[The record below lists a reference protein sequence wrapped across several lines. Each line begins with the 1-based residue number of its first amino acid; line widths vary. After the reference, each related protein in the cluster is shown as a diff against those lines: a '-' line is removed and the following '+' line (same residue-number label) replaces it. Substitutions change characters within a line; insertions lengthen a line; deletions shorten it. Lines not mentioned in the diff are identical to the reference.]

1 MLKKITIIAPL
12 SILALSLTACS
23 HKPKSVVSKP
33 TVKHSSAQVKPQKKI
48 NKKKTVKTAIFKPR
62 RQYSKRTQSNRRH
75 QYRRP
80 QGKRHAASRRYK
92 KTTSAQARYNKQ
104 PKYNKSR
111 RNNYANR
118 GGSNAFT
125 NKLSNAAL
133 GRLRSR
139 VRYDGSYVKI
149 GYPWGDVPANIGVCT
164 DVVIRS
170 YRKLGIDLQ
179 SQVHNDMNA
188 SFRSYPNVRKWGL
201 SRPDSNIDHRRVY
214 NLQAFFKRQGAALPI
229 TRNPAS
235 YKPGDLVTWMVGPT
249 FPHIG
254 VVVNK
259 PSKADPR
266 RLMIVHNIANGP
278 EMEDILFRFP
288 ITGHYRYTPRHMN
301 RVNRPRSRMVASRSR
316 HATNKIN
323 YQQLAKDAARI
334 MRNHNNAPQRRRPAK
349 QTNDQQLLAM
359 ARKINVPSSKNN
371 QRNAKRIELAQAKLV
386 DLSTAQLSDLLR
398 K

>member
-23 HKPKSVVSKP
+23 HKPKNVASKP
-33 TVKHSSAQVKPQKKI
+33 SVKHSSAQIKPQKKI
-48 NKKKTVKTAIFKPR
+48 EKKKKKTVKTAIFKPR
-62 RQYSKRTQSNRRH
+62 RHYSKRAQSNRRH
-75 QYRRP
+75 QYRKP
-80 QGKRHAASRRYK
+80 QGKRHAAASRRYK
-92 KTTSAQARYNKQ
+92 K
-104 PKYNKSR
+104 PR
-111 RNNYANR
+111 RTHRAKHANR
-118 GGSNAFT
+118 GGNNAFT

-229 TRNPAS
+229 SRNPAH

-316 HATNKIN
+316 RASNRAN
-323 YQQLAKDAARI
+323 YHQLAKDAAKI
-334 MRNHNNAPQRRRPAK
+334 MRLHANKPNRRPTK
-349 QTNDQQLLAM
+349 QTNDQQLLAL
-359 ARKINVPSSKNN
+359 AKQINVPSSKRINK
-371 QRNAKRIELAQAKLV
+371 NAQRIELAQAKLV
-386 DLSTAQLSDLLR
+386 DLSSAQLSNLL
-398 K
+398 KK